1 MDYLKSVFTKKQNK
15 WLIFSGAALFVFFV
29 LLIIGVALSRSL
41 DSQLA
46 AQRWSKDKEYAQVSV
61 FFSQLS
67 GMTTDN
73 IKELDFKIEQK
84 LDEDSLV
91 ADSPNGIRRISAYSA
106 VGKADVAS
114 EKATKSLKAI
124 GVGGDFFYFHPM
136 ELLSGSFFDE
146 EDINKDRVVLDQ
158 DAAWELFGSN
168 DIVGQIITVNGR
180 SHVVAAVI
188 KRDTGR
194 LNRLA
199 GNNESTIYLSYYSL
213 ITDMGELGLNSYE
226 VLFQNP
232 VRDYA
237 LNTVKDN
244 ITEDE
249 LRYEIKQN
257 TGRFNWTKLILNV
270 KNFGSRSMNSK
281 TVVFPYWENMAR
293 GLEDIMTPIC
303 AVAVIMMAFVIVNL
317 IVLLVRMYI
326 KRTIHFKDFKDFAER
341 RIEKYREVR
350 NRKMEDGEYI

>member
-1 MDYLKSVFTKKQNK
+1 M
-15 WLIFSGAALFVFFV
+15 
-29 LLIIGVALSRSL
+29 
-41 DSQLA
+41 
-46 AQRWSKDKEYAQVSV
+46 
-61 FFSQLS
+61 
-67 GMTTDN
+67 
-73 IKELDFKIEQK
+73 
-84 LDEDSLV
+84 
-91 ADSPNGIRRISAYSA
+91 
-106 VGKADVAS
+106 
-114 EKATKSLKAI
+114 
-124 GVGGDFFYFHPM
+124 
-136 ELLSGSFFDE
+136 
-146 EDINKDRVVLDQ
+146 
-158 DAAWELFGSN
+158 
-168 DIVGQIITVNGR
+168 
-180 SHVVAAVI
+180 AAVI

-199 GNNESTIYLSYYSL
+199 GNNESTIYLSYDSL
-213 ITDMGELGLNSYE
+213 KTDMGELGLNSYE

-326 KRTIHFKDFKDFAER
+326 KRTIHFKDFKDFVER